1 MDKKIM
7 EAICMAQ
14 TAKEELIEEAVK
26 LNKFC
31 MLLRGALIG
40 AAALGIIFA
49 FKSYSLTM
57 FTLFSIGVLGV
68 YFILSY
74 FLDVVLFTKIGERTN
89 YLKYIADTMFE
100 SVTQVLDGKK

>member
-49 FKSYSLTM
+49 FKSYSLAM
-57 FTLFSIGVLGV
+57 FTLFQLVCLG
-68 YFILSY
+68 
-74 FLDVVLFTKIGERTN
+74 
-89 YLKYIADTMFE
+89 YISSCHTF
-100 SVTQVLDGKK
+100 